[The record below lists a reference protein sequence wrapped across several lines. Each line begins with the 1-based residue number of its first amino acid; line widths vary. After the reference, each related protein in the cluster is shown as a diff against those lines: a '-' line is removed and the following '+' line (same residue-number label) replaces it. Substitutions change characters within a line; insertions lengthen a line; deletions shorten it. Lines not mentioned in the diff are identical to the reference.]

1 MFRKVY
7 GHGMTSVLSTDFD
20 FTDPDLNMERV
31 PHDEFATLRRSQPIF
46 WVEQAPEARAGMS
59 DASGSGYWA
68 VTKHADILTVSKN
81 SQIFSSRENGVI
93 IRLPE
98 TATRESVEQT
108 QVVII
113 NQDAPEHTQLRS
125 IISRG
130 FTPRAIGVLE
140 EALEE
145 RARRIVREAV
155 AAGSGNFVDQV
166 ASQFPLEVIGDML
179 GIPVEDRQKIFDW
192 TNQMT
197 GAEDA
202 DLARED
208 NDPNAAAL
216 EVLMYSMGLAADRR
230 ENPRDDIVTKLVNA
244 DVDGRGLTDD
254 EFGFFVIALAVAG
267 NETTRNATTHGM
279 NAFFDHPDQWELW
292 VKERPSTMVDEVI
305 RWATPVTSFQRTA
318 LEDIELGGVQIKA
331 GQRVGLFY
339 ASANHD
345 EDVFEDPQTFNILRD
360 PNPHLAFGGHG
371 AHYCI
376 GANLARTEIRMIF
389 DALADYAPGITRTG
403 DASRLRSGWLNGI
416 KELPVKYG

>member
-1 MFRKVY
+1 
-7 GHGMTSVLSTDFD
+7 MTSVLPAGFD
-20 FTDPDLNMERV
+20 LTDPDLNRAGI
-31 PHDEFATLRRSQPIF
+31 PHEEFAALRRTAPVFWIEQP
-46 WVEQAPEARAGMS
+46 PEARAGMS

-68 VTKHADILTVSKN
+68 VTKHADVGAVSKN
-81 SQIFSSRENGVI
+81 TSVFSSRENGVI

-113 NQDAPEHTQLRS
+113 NQDAPDHTQLRS

-179 GIPVEDRQKIFDW
+179 GIPAEDRQKIFDW

-230 ENPRDDIVTKLVNA
+230 EHPRDDIVTKLVNA

-292 VKERPSTMVDEVI
+292 VKERPNTMVDEVI

-318 LEDIELGGVQIKA
+318 LEDVELGGVQIQA

-345 EDVFEDPQTFNILRD
+345 EDVFEDPHEFDILRD

-389 DALADYAPGITRTG
+389 DAVADYAPNITRTG
-403 DASRLRSGWLNGI
+403 PPARLRSSWLNGI
-416 KELPVKYG
+416 KELPVNYS

>member
-1 MFRKVY
+1 MVPA
-7 GHGMTSVLSTDFD
+7 MTATLPQDFD
-20 FTDPDLNMERV
+20 FTDPDLNLERI
-31 PHDEFATLRRSQPIF
+31 PHAEFAELRRTAPIH
-46 WVEQAPEARAGMS
+46 WVEQPASARAGMLES
-59 DASGSGYWA
+59 AGTGYWA
-68 VTKHADILTVSKN
+68 VTRHADVLAVSKN
-81 SQIFSSRENGVI
+81 SKVFSSHVNGVI
-93 IRLPE
+93 IRNPE
-98 TATRESVEQT
+98 TSTVDSVEMSK
-108 QVVII
+108 VVII
-113 NQDAPEHTQLRS
+113 NQDAPDHTQLRS

-130 FTPRAIGVLE
+130 FTPRAIG
-140 EALEE
+140 ALEDGLE
-145 RARRIVREAV
+145 QVARRIVADAV
-155 AAGSGNFVDQV
+155 AEGSGNFVDQV

-179 GIPVEDRQKIFDW
+179 GIPAEDRQKIFDW

-197 GAEDA
+197 GAEDE

-208 NDPNAAAL
+208 NDPAAAAA

-244 DVDGRGLTDD
+244 DLDGRGLTDD

-279 NAFFDHPDQWELW
+279 KAFLENPDQWELW
-292 VKERPSTMVDEVI
+292 VKERPATMVDEVI

-318 LEDIELGGVQIKA
+318 LEDVELGGVQIKA

-345 EDVFEDPQTFNILRD
+345 TEVFTDPDVFDITRED
-360 PNPHLAFGGHG
+360 NPHLAFGGHG

-389 DALADYAPGITRTG
+389 DALADMAPGIRATG
-403 DASRLRSGWLNGI
+403 DVKRLRSGWLNGI
-416 KELPVKYG
+416 KVLPVSYR

>member
-1 MFRKVY
+1 
-7 GHGMTSVLSTDFD
+7 MTVLETGFD
-20 FTDPDLNMERV
+20 FTDPDLNRARV
-31 PHDEFATLRRSQPIF
+31 PHDEFAALRRAEPVY
-46 WVEQAPEARAGMS
+46 WVQQAPEARAGMS
-59 DASGSGYWA
+59 EASGDGYWA
-68 VTKHADILTVSKN
+68 VTKHADILAVSKN
-81 SQIFSSRENGVI
+81 SKVFSSRENGVI

-98 TATRESVEQT
+98 TATRESVEMT
-108 QVVII
+108 KVVII

-130 FTPRAIGVLE
+130 FTPRAIG
-140 EALEE
+140 ALHDALQE

-155 AAGSGNFVDQV
+155 ATGGGNFVEQV

-179 GIPVEDRQKIFDW
+179 GVPAEDRQKIFDW

-197 GAEDA
+197 GAEDE

-208 NDPNAAAL
+208 NDPNAAAM

-279 NAFFDHPDQWELW
+279 NAFFDHPDQWDRW
-292 VKERPSTMVDEVI
+292 VKERPATMADEVI

-318 LEDIELGGVQIKA
+318 LEDVEIGGVPIKA

-345 EDVFEDPQTFNILRD
+345 EDVFTDAHLFDIERN

-376 GANLARTEIRMIF
+376 GANLARTEITMIF
-389 DALADYAPGITRTG
+389 DALAEYAPNIKRAGEG
-403 DASRLRSGWLNGI
+403 SRLRSGWLNGL
-416 KELPVKYG
+416 KELPVTYA

>member
-1 MFRKVY
+1 
-7 GHGMTSVLSTDFD
+7 MTTQILPEGFD
-20 FTDPDLNMERV
+20 FTDLDTNLAGI
-31 PHDEFATLRRSQPIF
+31 PHDEFTTLRQSSPIH
-46 WVEQAPEARAGMS
+46 WVEQPASSRAGMS
-59 DASGSGYWA
+59 EASGTGYWA
-68 VTKHADILTVSKN
+68 VTKHADVLTVSKN
-81 SQIFSSRENGVI
+81 NKVFSSRENGVI
-93 IRLPE
+93 IRNPE
-98 TATRESVEQT
+98 TSTRESVEMT

-113 NQDAPEHTQLRS
+113 NQDAPDHTQLRN

-130 FTPRAIGVLE
+130 FTPRAIG
-140 EALEE
+140 ALEE
-145 RARRIVREAV
+145 GLEEVARRIVREAV

-179 GIPVEDRQKIFDW
+179 GIPAEDRVKIFEW

-197 GAEDA
+197 GADDA

-208 NDPNAAAL
+208 NDPAAAAA

-267 NETTRNATTHGM
+267 NETTRSATTHGM
-279 NAFFDHPDQWELW
+279 NAFFDNPAQWDLW
-292 VKERPSTMVDEVI
+292 VKERPTTMIDEVI

-345 EDVFEDPQTFNILRD
+345 EDVFADPNTFDITREH
-360 PNPHLAFGGHG
+360 NPHLAFGGHG

-376 GANLARTEIRMIF
+376 GANLARAEIRMIF
-389 DALADYAPGITRTG
+389 DALADYAPGIARTG
-403 DASRLRSGWLNGI
+403 EPSRLRSGWLNGI
-416 KELPVKYG
+416 KDLPVTYA

>member
-1 MFRKVY
+1 
-7 GHGMTSVLSTDFD
+7 MTSTLSTGFD
-20 FTDPDLNMERV
+20 FTDPDLNMARI
-31 PHDEFATLRRSQPIF
+31 PHHEFAALRRSQPIF

-93 IRLPE
+93 IRLPA
-98 TATRESVEQT
+98 TATRESLEMT
-108 QVVII
+108 KVVII
-113 NQDAPEHTQLRS
+113 NQDAPDHTQLRS

-155 AAGSGNFVDQV
+155 DAGSGNFVDQV

-179 GIPVEDRQKIFDW
+179 GVPAGDRQTIFDW

-279 NAFFDHPDQWELW
+279 NAFFDNPDQWELW
-292 VKERPSTMVDEVI
+292 VKERPGTMADEVI

-318 LEDIELGGVQIKA
+318 LEDTELGGVQIKA

-345 EDVFEDPQTFNILRD
+345 EDVFEDPHTFDILRD

-389 DALADYAPGITRTG
+389 DALADYAPNIARTG
-403 DASRLRSGWLNGI
+403 DASRLRSPWLNGI
-416 KELPVKYG
+416 KELPVSYA

>member
-1 MFRKVY
+1 
-7 GHGMTSVLSTDFD
+7 MTALLPAGFD
-20 FTDPDLNMERV
+20 FTDPDTNLAGV
-31 PHDEFATLRRSQPIF
+31 PYEEFASLRRSQPIF
-46 WVEQAPEARAGMS
+46 WVEQPENARAGMS
-59 DASGSGYWA
+59 QESGSGYWA
-68 VTKHADILTVSKN
+68 VTKHADVLAVSKN
-81 SQIFSSRENGVI
+81 SKVFSSRENGVI
-93 IRLPE
+93 IRNPE
-98 TATRESVEQT
+98 TATRESIEMT

-130 FTPRAIGVLE
+130 FTPRAIG
-140 EALEE
+140 ALEE
-145 RARRIVREAV
+145 GLELVARRIVADAV
-155 AAGSGNFVDQV
+155 AAGSGNFVEQI

-179 GIPVEDRQKIFDW
+179 GIPADDRKKIFDW

-208 NDPNAAAL
+208 NNPEAAAA
-216 EVLMYSMGLAADRR
+216 EVLMYSMGLSADRKV
-230 ENPRDDIVTKLVNA
+230 NPRDDIVTKLVNA
-244 DVDGRGLTDD
+244 DVDGRGLNDD
-254 EFGFFVIALAVAG
+254 EFGYFVIALAVAG

-279 NAFFDHPDQWELW
+279 KAFFDNPDQWDLW
-292 VKERPSTMVDEVI
+292 VKERPATMVDEVI
-305 RWATPVTSFQRTA
+305 RWSTPVTSFQRTA

-345 EDVFEDPQTFNILRD
+345 EDVFTNADVFDITRD

-389 DALADYAPGITRTG
+389 EALADLAPGI
-403 DASRLRSGWLNGI
+403 ASVGGEKRLRSGWLNGI
-416 KELPVKYG
+416 KELPVRYA

>member
-1 MFRKVY
+1 
-7 GHGMTSVLSTDFD
+7 MTSVLPAGFD
-20 FTDPDLNMERV
+20 LTDPDLNLARV
-31 PHDEFATLRRSQPIF
+31 PHDEFALLRSTAPVF
-46 WVEQAPEARAGMS
+46 WVEQTPEARAGMS
-59 DASGSGYWA
+59 DASGTGYWA
-68 VTKHADILTVSKN
+68 VTKHADVGAVSKN
-81 SQIFSSRENGVI
+81 TAVFSSRENGVI

-130 FTPRAIGVLE
+130 FTPRAIGLLE

-179 GIPVEDRQKIFDW
+179 GVPADDRQKIFDW

-202 DLARED
+202 ELARAD
-208 NDPNAAAL
+208 NDPQAAAL

-230 ENPRDDIVTKLVNA
+230 QTARDDIVTKLVNA

-279 NAFFDHPDQWELW
+279 NAFFDNPDQWDLW
-292 VKERPSTMVDEVI
+292 VKERPPTMVDEVI

-318 LEDIELGGVQIKA
+318 LEDVELGGVQIKA

-345 EDVFEDPQTFNILRD
+345 EDVFTDPHTFNILRD

-376 GANLARTEIRMIF
+376 GANLARSEIRMIF
-389 DALADYAPGITRTG
+389 DALAEYAPNIRRT
-403 DASRLRSGWLNGI
+403 DEPSRLRSGWLNGI
-416 KELPVKYG
+416 KNLPVSYA

>member
-1 MFRKVY
+1 
-7 GHGMTSVLSTDFD
+7 MTSTLSTGFD
-20 FTDPDLNMERV
+20 FTDPDLNMARV
-31 PHDEFATLRRSQPIF
+31 PHDEFAVLRRSQPIF

-59 DASGSGYWA
+59 DTSGSGYWA

-155 AAGSGNFVDQV
+155 ATGGGNFVDQV

-179 GIPVEDRQKIFDW
+179 GIPAEDRQKIFDW

-318 LEDIELGGVQIKA
+318 LEDTELGGVEIKA

-345 EDVFEDPQTFNILRD
+345 EDVFEEPHKFDISRD

-389 DALADYAPGITRTG
+389 DALADHAPNITRTG

-416 KELPVKYG
+416 KELPVKYA

>member
-1 MFRKVY
+1 
-7 GHGMTSVLSTDFD
+7 MTTLLAPGFD
-20 FTDPDLNMERV
+20 FTDPDLNQARV
-31 PHDEFATLRRSQPIF
+31 PHEEFAELRRTEPVF
-46 WVEQAPEARAGMS
+46 WVEQEPASRAGMS
-59 DASGSGYWA
+59 EASGGGYWA
-68 VTKHADILTVSKN
+68 VTKHQDILEVSKN
-81 SQIFSSRENGVI
+81 SKVFSSRENGVI

-98 TATRESVEQT
+98 TATRESLEMT

-113 NQDAPEHTQLRS
+113 NQDAPDHTQLRS

-130 FTPRAIGVLE
+130 FTPRAIG
-140 EALEE
+140 ALHDTLRE
-145 RARRIVREAV
+145 RAQRIVRDAV
-155 AAGSGNFVDQV
+155 ATGGGNFVEQV
-166 ASQFPLEVIGDML
+166 ASEFPLEVIGDML
-179 GIPVEDRQKIFDW
+179 GVPAGDRQKIFDW

-197 GAEDA
+197 GAEDE
-202 DLARED
+202 DLARAD
-208 NDPNAAAL
+208 NDPNAAAM

-279 NAFFDHPDQWELW
+279 NAFFDNPDQWNLW
-292 VKERPSTMVDEVI
+292 VKERPATMADEVI

-318 LEDIELGGVQIKA
+318 LEDVELGGVQIKA

-345 EDVFEDPQTFNILRD
+345 EDVFDDPHTFDILRN

-376 GANLARTEIRMIF
+376 GANLARTEITLIF
-389 DALADYAPGITRTG
+389 EALADHAPNIARAGAG
-403 DASRLRSGWLNGI
+403 ARLRSPWLNGL
-416 KELPVKYG
+416 KELPVTYGG

>member
-1 MFRKVY
+1 
-7 GHGMTSVLSTDFD
+7 MTSTLSTGFD
-20 FTDPDLNMERV
+20 FTDPDLNMARV
-31 PHDEFATLRRSQPIF
+31 PHDEFAVLRHSQPIF

-59 DASGSGYWA
+59 DTSGSGYWA

-155 AAGSGNFVDQV
+155 ATGGGNFVDQV

-179 GIPVEDRQKIFDW
+179 GIPAEDRQKIFDW

-318 LEDIELGGVQIKA
+318 LEDTELGGVEIKA

-345 EDVFEDPQTFNILRD
+345 EDVFEEPHKFDISRD

-389 DALADYAPGITRTG
+389 DALADYAPNITRTG

-416 KELPVKYG
+416 KELPVKYA

>member
-1 MFRKVY
+1 
-7 GHGMTSVLSTDFD
+7 MTCPVSAGFD
-20 FTDPDLNMERV
+20 FTDPDLNLAGI
-31 PHDEFATLRRSQPIF
+31 PHDEFAALRRTQPIF
-46 WVEQAPEARAGMS
+46 WVDQTPEARAGMS
-59 DASGSGYWA
+59 EASGAGYWA
-68 VTKHADILTVSKN
+68 VTKHADVQAISKN
-81 SQIFSSRENGVI
+81 NKVFSSRENGVI

-98 TATRESVEQT
+98 TATRESVEMT

-130 FTPRAIGVLE
+130 FTPRSIGALE
-140 EALEE
+140 DALEE
-145 RARRIVREAV
+145 RARRIVRTAV
-155 AAGSGNFVDQV
+155 DAGSGNFVDQV

-179 GIPVEDRQKIFDW
+179 GIPADDRQKIFDW

-197 GAEDA
+197 GAEDS

-208 NDPNAAAL
+208 NDPQAAAM
-216 EVLMYSMGLAADRR
+216 EVLTYSMILAADRR

-279 NAFFDHPDQWELW
+279 NAFFEHPDQWDLW

-318 LEDIELGGVQIKA
+318 LEDTEVGGVKIKA

-345 EDVFEDPQTFNILRD
+345 EDVFTDPHRFDIRRD

-389 DALADYAPGITRTG
+389 DALADYAPDIARTG
-403 DASRLRSGWLNGI
+403 DPSRLRSGWLNGI
-416 KELPVKYG
+416 KELPVQYA

>member
-1 MFRKVY
+1 MA
-7 GHGMTSVLSTDFD
+7 MTSVLPSGFD
-20 FTDPDLNMERV
+20 FTDPDTNLAGI
-31 PHDEFATLRRSQPIF
+31 PHDEFTALRRTEPIF
-46 WVEQAPEARAGMS
+46 WVEQPVNARAGMS
-59 DASGSGYWA
+59 EASGSGYWA
-68 VTKHADILTVSKN
+68 VTRHADVLTVSKN
-81 SQIFSSRENGVI
+81 SKVFSSRENGVI
-93 IRLPE
+93 IRNPE
-98 TATRESVEQT
+98 TATRESIEMT

-113 NQDAPEHTQLRS
+113 NQDAPDHTQLRQ

-130 FTPRAIGVLE
+130 FTPRAIN
-140 EALEE
+140 ALEE
-145 RARRIVREAV
+145 GLELVARRIVSEAV

-179 GIPVEDRQKIFDW
+179 GVPAEDRQKIFDW

-208 NDPNAAAL
+208 NDPEAAAA

-267 NETTRNATTHGM
+267 NETTRSATTHGM
-279 NAFFDHPDQWELW
+279 NAFFDNPEQWDLW
-292 VKERPSTMVDEVI
+292 VRERPAAMIDEVI

-345 EDVFEDPQTFNILRD
+345 EDVFDDPFTFDITRD

-376 GANLARTEIRMIF
+376 GANLARTEIKLIF
-389 DALADYAPGITRTG
+389 DALADLAPGIRRTG
-403 DASRLRSGWLNGI
+403 EPSRLRSGWLNGI
-416 KELPVKYG
+416 KDLPVTY

>member
-1 MFRKVY
+1 
-7 GHGMTSVLSTDFD
+7 MTATLPAGFD
-20 FTDPDLNMERV
+20 FTDPDTNLAGI
-31 PHDEFATLRRSQPIF
+31 PHDKFALLRRTQPIF
-46 WVEQAPEARAGMS
+46 WVEQPENARAGMS
-59 DASGSGYWA
+59 AASGAGYWA
-68 VTKHADILTVSKN
+68 VTKHADVLAVSKN
-81 SQIFSSRENGVI
+81 SKVFSSRENGVI
-93 IRLPE
+93 IRNPE
-98 TATRESVEQT
+98 TATRESIEMT

-125 IISRG
+125 IIGRG
-130 FTPRAIGVLE
+130 FTPRAIG
-140 EALEE
+140 ALEE
-145 RARRIVREAV
+145 GLEIVARRIVADAV
-155 AAGSGNFVDQV
+155 AAGGGNFVDQI

-179 GIPVEDRQKIFDW
+179 GIPPEDRRKIFDW

-208 NDPNAAAL
+208 NDPEAAAA
-216 EVLMYSMGLAADRR
+216 EVLMYSMGLSADRKA
-230 ENPRDDIVTKLVNA
+230 NPRDDIVTKLVSA

-279 NAFFDHPDQWELW
+279 KAFFDNPDQWALW
-292 VKERPSTMVDEVI
+292 VEERPSTMVDEVI

-345 EDVFEDPQTFNILRD
+345 EDVFTAPHVFDITRN

-389 DALADYAPGITRTG
+389 DALADLAPNITATG
-403 DASRLRSGWLNGI
+403 PEKRLRSGWLNGI
-416 KELPVKYG
+416 KELPVRYA

>member
-1 MFRKVY
+1 
-7 GHGMTSVLSTDFD
+7 MTTDILPSAFD
-20 FTDPDLNMERV
+20 FTDPDVNLNAV
-31 PHDEFATLRRSQPIF
+31 PHEEFATLRKVSPIH
-46 WVEQAPEARAGMS
+46 WVEQTEPARAGMS
-59 DASGSGYWA
+59 VESGTGYWA
-68 VTKHADILTVSKN
+68 VTKHADIAAISKN
-81 SQIFSSRENGVI
+81 SKVFSSRENGVI

-98 TATRESVEQT
+98 TASRESVELT
-108 QVVII
+108 QVVVI

-130 FTPRAIGVLE
+130 FTPRAIGALEEVLE
-140 EALEE
+140 EQ
-145 RARRIVREAV
+145 ARRIVTEAV

-179 GIPVEDRQKIFDW
+179 GIPAEDRRKIFDW

-197 GAEDA
+197 GADDA

-208 NDPNAAAL
+208 NDPEAAAA
-216 EVLMYSMGLAADRR
+216 EVLMYSMGLAADRKA
-230 ENPRDDIVTKLVNA
+230 NPRDDIVTKLVQA
-244 DVDGRGLTDD
+244 DHDGRGLNDD
-254 EFGFFVIALAVAG
+254 EFGYFVIALAVAG

-279 NAFFDHPDQWELW
+279 SAFFDHPDQWELW
-292 VKERPSTMVDEVI
+292 KRDRPATMVDEVI

-345 EDVFEDPQTFNILRD
+345 EEVFDSPSAFDITRD

-371 AHYCI
+371 VHYCI
-376 GANLARTEIRMIF
+376 GANLARTEIRLIF
-389 DALADYAPGITRTG
+389 EALADLAPDIHRTG
-403 DASRLRSGWLNGI
+403 EPARLRSGWLNGI
-416 KELPVKYG
+416 KTLPVAYGT

>member
-1 MFRKVY
+1 
-7 GHGMTSVLSTDFD
+7 MTSVLPAGFD
-20 FTDPDLNMERV
+20 LTDPDLNLAGV
-31 PHDEFATLRRSQPIF
+31 PHEEFAALRRAAPIF

-59 DASGSGYWA
+59 NASGSGYWA
-68 VTKHADILTVSKN
+68 VTKHADVGAVSKN
-81 SQIFSSRENGVI
+81 TSVFSSRENGVI

-113 NQDAPEHTQLRS
+113 NQDAPDHTQLRS

-179 GIPVEDRQKIFDW
+179 GIPAEDRQKIFDW

-318 LEDIELGGVQIKA
+318 LEDVELGGVQIKA

-345 EDVFEDPQTFNILRD
+345 EDVFEDPHKFNILRD

-389 DALADYAPGITRTG
+389 DALADYAPNIVRTG
-403 DASRLRSGWLNGI
+403 EPSRLRSGWLNGI
-416 KELPVKYG
+416 KELPVNYS

>member
-1 MFRKVY
+1 
-7 GHGMTSVLSTDFD
+7 MTSTLSTGFD
-20 FTDPDLNMERV
+20 FTDPDLNMARI
-31 PHDEFATLRRSQPIF
+31 PHDEFAALRRSQPIF

-145 RARRIVREAV
+145 RARRIVRDAV

-179 GIPVEDRQKIFDW
+179 GVPAEDRQKIFDW

-216 EVLMYSMGLAADRR
+216 EVLMYSMTLAADRR

-318 LEDIELGGVQIKA
+318 LEDTELGGVQIKA

-345 EDVFEDPQTFNILRD
+345 EDVFDNPHEFNILRD

-389 DALADYAPGITRTG
+389 DAVADYAPNITRTG
-403 DASRLRSGWLNGI
+403 DPSRLRSGWLNGI